1 MSADEAKGG
10 CVTLGQSIYE
20 RALGAEFQRLHPQ
33 MQRRFGLS
41 ADGGVASI
49 GTGVMED
56 LWHGAAYTLP
66 FLYVGT
72 WRSIMFPER
81 GCNVPFTIENYAYR
95 DLLGRE
101 TVSWVRTFETT
112 KRRRFD
118 AYMVWGE
125 QRGRIVDYLGT
136 HQHLAVDLDV
146 SVAENGGLR
155 LRSGEQRFYEGVV
168 GFRFPMFFSGVADV
182 CEWFDDEAG
191 CFRIRVHVENKRW
204 GPLFGYTGSF
214 RVEWREIGKGGVP
227 AGILP
232 RRVEGRE

>member
-1 MSADEAKGG
+1 MSAEEAKGG
-10 CVTLGQSIYE
+10 RLTLGPSIYQ

-41 ADGGVASI
+41 ADAGIASI

-72 WRSIMFPER
+72 WRRIMFPER
-81 GCNVPFTIENYAYR
+81 GRSVPFTIENYAYR
-95 DLLGRE
+95 DPLGRE

-118 AYMVWGE
+118 AYMIWSE

-136 HQHLAVDLDV
+136 HQHLAVDCEVASSGSTKEWSGSGSPCSSRALRTSV
-146 SVAENGGLR
+146 SGTTTMRDAFEFASTWRISGGGRCSGIPEASRWNGV
-155 LRSGEQRFYEGVV
+155 RSATAASQQ
-168 GFRFPMFFSGVADV
+168 
-182 CEWFDDEAG
+182 
-191 CFRIRVHVENKRW
+191 
-204 GPLFGYTGSF
+204 
-214 RVEWREIGKGGVP
+214 
-227 AGILP
+227 
-232 RRVEGRE
+232 

>member
-1 MSADEAKGG
+1 M
-10 CVTLGQSIYE
+10 TLGQSIYQ

-41 ADGGVASI
+41 AEGGVASI
-49 GTGVMED
+49 GTGMMED

-66 FLYVGT
+66 FLCVGT

-81 GCNVPFTIENYAYR
+81 GRNVPFTIENYAYR
-95 DLLGRE
+95 DPLGRE
-101 TVSWVRTFETT
+101 TVTWVRTFETT

-118 AYMVWGE
+118 AYMIWSE
-125 QRGRIVDYLGT
+125 QRCRIVDYLGT

-155 LRSGEQRFYEGVV
+155 LRSGEQRFYEGLV

-182 CEWFDDEAG
+182 CEWYDESAG
-191 CFRIRVHVENKRW
+191 CFRISNANSLEPTRLVIPSMQGCVSGHGW
-204 GPLFGYTGSF
+204 YLS
-214 RVEWREIGKGGVP
+214 
-227 AGILP
+227 
-232 RRVEGRE
+232 